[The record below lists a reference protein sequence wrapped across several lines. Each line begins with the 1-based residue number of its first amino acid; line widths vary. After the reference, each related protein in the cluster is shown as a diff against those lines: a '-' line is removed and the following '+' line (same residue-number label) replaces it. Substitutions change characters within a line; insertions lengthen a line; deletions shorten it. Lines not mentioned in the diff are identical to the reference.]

1 MFGRESKRHDPD
13 RIDVDDESQVRHWSQ
28 ALGVS
33 EEELRTAVEF
43 AGSSA
48 AEVRNYLNR
57 QHSHA

>member
-1 MFGRESKRHDPD
+1 MFGREKGQDQE
-13 RIDVDDESQVRHWSQ
+13 RINLDDDSQVRYWSRT
-28 ALGVS
+28 LGVS

-48 AEVRNYLNR
+48 AEVRNYLSR

>member
-1 MFGRESKRHDPD
+1 MFGREKGQEQE
-13 RIDVDDESQVRHWSQ
+13 RIDLDNDSQVKYWSRT
-28 ALGVS
+28 LGVS